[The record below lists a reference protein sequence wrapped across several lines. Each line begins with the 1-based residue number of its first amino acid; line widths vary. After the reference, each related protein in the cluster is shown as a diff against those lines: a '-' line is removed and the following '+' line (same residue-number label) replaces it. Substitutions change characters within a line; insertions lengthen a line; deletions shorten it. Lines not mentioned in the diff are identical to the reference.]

1 MYVDRDAFG
10 SAKYVSVFAEL
21 ILATNCMLC
30 SPQYILWLLY
40 TAGSHDNTLRVC
52 QDQNS
57 SGIFTTITI
66 YQCGD

>member
-10 SAKYVSVFAEL
+10 STKYVSVFAEL
-21 ILATNCMLC
+21 ILATNCVLC
-30 SPQYILWLLY
+30 GPQYILWLLY
-40 TAGSHDNTLRVC
+40 TASRHGNILQVC

-57 SGIFTTITI
+57 SGIFTAITI